1 MKISTIYSFLDDLSP
16 FNSQE
21 KWDNSG
27 LNIGSQ
33 NDIVER
39 VYLSLDIDM
48 EMIENIEPNSL
59 IITHHPLIFSGLT
72 ELNYEKYPAN
82 IVKIMIQKNISL
94 IAMHTNFDKSHL
106 NKFVFENI
114 LGFSTDKNDDF
125 VATCKGNWTKEELVD
140 ILQNKLLL
148 EHVKVVN
155 PKDKINSLAMVTG
168 SGASFLDK
176 ITTDCF
182 LTGDIKYHDAM
193 KAKSQNLM
201 MIDIG
206 HYESESFFVDCMVMH
221 LKLLPILGIISNS
234 KNPFSYLK

>member
-1 MKISTIYSFLDDLSP
+1 MKISQIYSFLDDLSP
-16 FNSQE
+16 FCSQE

-33 NDIVER
+33 NDTVER
-39 VYLSLDIDM
+39 IYISLDVDM
-48 EMIENIEPNSL
+48 EIVQNAEPNSL
-59 IITHHPLIFSGLT
+59 ILTHHPLIFGGIT
-72 ELNYEKYPAN
+72 ELDYTKYPAN
-82 IVKIMIQKNISL
+82 IIKIMIQKNISL

-114 LGFSTDKNDDF
+114 LGFKMDKNDDF
-125 VATCKGNWTKEELVD
+125 MATCKGDWSKEELVD
-140 ILQNKLLL
+140 ILKNKLFL
-148 EHVKVVN
+148 EHIKVVN
-155 PKDKINSLAMVTG
+155 PKDKINSLAMITG
-168 SGASFLDK
+168 SGASFMDN
-176 ITTDCF
+176 IVADCF

-206 HYESESFFVDCMVMH
+206 HYESESFFVDCIVAH

>member
-1 MKISTIYSFLDDLSP
+1 MKISEIYSFLDNLSP
-16 FNSQE
+16 FSTQE

-39 VYLSLDIDM
+39 VYLSLDVDI
-48 EMIENIEPNSL
+48 EMMENIEPHSL
-59 IITHHPLIFSGLT
+59 IITHHPLIFTGLK
-72 ELNYEKYPAN
+72 ELDYTFYPAN
-82 IVKIMIQKNISL
+82 IIKIMIQKNISL

-114 LGFSTDKNDDF
+114 LGFAADKNDDF
-125 VATCKGNWTKEELVD
+125 VATCKGDWNKEELMD

-148 EHVKVVN
+148 EYIKVVN
-155 PKDKINSLAMVTG
+155 PKDKISSLAMITG
-168 SGASFLDK
+168 SGASFLDH
-176 ITTDCF
+176 ITADCF

-206 HYESESFFVDCMVMH
+206 HYESERFFVDCIATH

-234 KNPFSYLK
+234 KNPFSYSK